1 MAARAPH
8 RDLAIL
14 QARER
19 GKTMPSRSR
28 KRVIRMPPPRVRV
41 AVLDAD
47 NREEVELLA
56 MLLGASLLAILA
68 AFLR

>member
-1 MAARAPH
+1 
-8 RDLAIL
+8 
-14 QARER
+14 
-19 GKTMPSRSR
+19 MPSRSR
-28 KRVIRMPPPRVRV
+28 TRVIRMPPPRVRV